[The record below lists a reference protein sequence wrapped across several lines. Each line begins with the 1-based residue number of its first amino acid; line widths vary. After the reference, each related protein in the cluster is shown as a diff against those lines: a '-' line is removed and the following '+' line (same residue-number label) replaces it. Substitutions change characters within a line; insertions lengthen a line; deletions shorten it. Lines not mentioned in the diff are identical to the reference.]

1 MASSQVSA
9 AISAFIYFFFF
20 FSLGEVEC
28 VVAVKNCIME
38 HLGRI
43 WAIADFLAPPLGN
56 WDVTRECYTKY
67 SSNYWQLMI
76 VVTGK
81 AVCVRNQLP
90 TGCLVLLNPPWPPPA
105 LPSFWK
111 FVRPCLAFA
120 PRGRGGPYMKFT
132 AAKSGLDLLRFAIKT
147 KPEISR
153 SLPLWSSGLAVDC
166 VTEFACHYLICSKQS
181 QGFRTLLFP
190 FDESA
195 IWQAIYLF
203 TVCQCRYNSSNFII
217 FHKGRYKYLRKPL
230 VLINRGNIVF
240 RWETIAAAQD
250 GYSIWRS
257 FFSTK
262 KLPDFK
268 LLEIVGKGANNF
280 MWTKTFWFWSIKIF
294 NFLKKL
300 CYHF

>member
-20 FSLGEVEC
+20 SLWEVEC

-120 PRGRGGPYMKFT
+120 PRGRGGSLHEVHSCKVWIGFAEVCNQDQAWNQQKPSSVIKW
-132 AAKSGLDLLRFAIKT
+132 SGCGLRDGICMSLLN
-147 KPEISR
+147 
-153 SLPLWSSGLAVDC
+153 
-166 VTEFACHYLICSKQS
+166 
-181 QGFRTLLFP
+181 LL
-190 FDESA
+190 
-195 IWQAIYLF
+195 
-203 TVCQCRYNSSNFII
+203 
-217 FHKGRYKYLRKPL
+217 
-230 VLINRGNIVF
+230 
-240 RWETIAAAQD
+240 
-250 GYSIWRS
+250 
-257 FFSTK
+257 
-262 KLPDFK
+262 
-268 LLEIVGKGANNF
+268 
-280 MWTKTFWFWSIKIF
+280 
-294 NFLKKL
+294 
-300 CYHF
+300 